1 MARRNPM
8 ATLQDWALEYGD
20 IAYYRFLSL
29 HVYLLF
35 HPQHIEQVLLTKTGL
50 FNKGLTSRLNR
61 ELFGNGL
68 LTSDGDFWSR
78 QRRLSNPAFH
88 RESIIRYAQITAE
101 EAARLMDG
109 WKSKEVRNIHHDM
122 MNVTLRIVLRSLFGG
137 ELGDS
142 MRVVE
147 QALDTVMR
155 SSSGIQVVAAFL
167 HIPTPAHARYLRA
180 VRELDGVVYEL
191 IRRGKD
197 KLRCGA
203 DAGGPKDLLTLLLM
217 ARDEDGSAMTD
228 QQLRDE
234 VLTLLVGGHETT
246 ALSLT
251 WVWYLLAQNS
261 EVEEKLHAEL
271 DAVLGDRAPSADDLS
286 RLVYTDH
293 VLREALRLYPP
304 AWRIVR
310 AAREP
315 FRIGDYVVPAGAQVL
330 MSQWVTH
337 RDWRWFPD
345 PERFHP
351 DRWLD
356 DAATKLPRCAY
367 FPFGGGP
374 RVCIG
379 AGFAMM
385 EATILLATVA
395 QRFRMGLIPNQRVEL
410 LPSITLRPK
419 NGIQVEL
426 QERGLLQLRP
436 RRKDALSSSGITNRA
451 GHRNV
456 P

>member
-8 ATLQDWALEYGD
+8 ATLQDWASEYGD
-20 IAYYRFLSL
+20 ISYYRFLSL

-191 IRRGKD
+191 IRRGK
-197 KLRCGA
+197 GQA
-203 DAGGPKDLLTLLLM
+203 
-217 ARDEDGSAMTD
+217 
-228 QQLRDE
+228 
-234 VLTLLVGGHETT
+234 
-246 ALSLT
+246 
-251 WVWYLLAQNS
+251 
-261 EVEEKLHAEL
+261 
-271 DAVLGDRAPSADDLS
+271 
-286 RLVYTDH
+286 
-293 VLREALRLYPP
+293 
-304 AWRIVR
+304 
-310 AAREP
+310 
-315 FRIGDYVVPAGAQVL
+315 
-330 MSQWVTH
+330 
-337 RDWRWFPD
+337 
-345 PERFHP
+345 
-351 DRWLD
+351 
-356 DAATKLPRCAY
+356 
-367 FPFGGGP
+367 
-374 RVCIG
+374 
-379 AGFAMM
+379 
-385 EATILLATVA
+385 
-395 QRFRMGLIPNQRVEL
+395 
-410 LPSITLRPK
+410 
-419 NGIQVEL
+419 
-426 QERGLLQLRP
+426 
-436 RRKDALSSSGITNRA
+436 
-451 GHRNV
+451 
-456 P
+456 